1 MLLNKFTKILAE
13 KKLRITQ
20 VGLETG
26 LSRTTLTA
34 LAKNSGAG
42 VNYDTIDKLCIYL
55 EVTPGDFFEFYPSE
69 IQTASDFIEDEIS
82 GEFEVTVTV
91 LFTEKNVSYTM
102 QLTGIMDS
110 RFSYV
115 EDGIQFENDNPS
127 NISGNLFLD
136 PSHKENETVLKYLED
151 YPPGIIEELK
161 NRIQFQIA
169 SDTVSEIKRTW
180 TKGRVVLEYK
190 K

>member
-1 MLLNKFTKILAE
+1 MLLNRFSKILAD

-42 VNYDTIDKLCIYL
+42 VNYETIDKLCIYL
-55 EVTPGDFFEFYPSE
+55 EVTPGEFFEFYPAD
-69 IQTASDFIEDEIS
+69 IQTASEFIYDGYAEEY
-82 GEFEVTVTV
+82 EARATV

-102 QLTGIMDS
+102 QLTGVLSS

-115 EDGIQFENDNPS
+115 EDGIQLENDDPS
-127 NISGNLFLD
+127 NVSGNLFLD

-161 NRIQFQIA
+161 SRIQFQVA